1 VQNLVGADQ
10 RTKRPAQIL
19 RRARGELLA
28 NAIFGWFAR
37 RVADSSGVRL

>member
-19 RRARGELLA
+19 RRAGGELFG
-28 NAIFGWFAR
+28 NAIFGWFTR